1 MLPEPLWLLIICI
14 VLALIGH
21 YITEGLIRMLFF
33 VLALV
38 VAIVAVWRLIG

>member
-1 MLPEPLWLLIICI
+1 MPNSLWLLIICV

-21 YITEGLIRMLFF
+21 YITEGLIKMLFF